1 MDFNTAEPQQSLDLI
16 QKGTVAKVRMTIKPG
31 GFNDPARDW
40 TGGYATHNTASGAV
54 YLNCE
59 FIILEGR
66 YAKRKIWSLIGL
78 RSLKGDQWND
88 IGRSF
93 IRAILN
99 SARGFSEKDESPQ
112 AVAARNI
119 KSFAELD
126 GIEFIARIDV
136 EKNKATG
143 EERNVIK
150 RAVTKGHKDYPG
162 TCVPETR
169 LPGGSQAASTAAPSY
184 NNALPHWVNK

>member
-1 MDFNTAEPQQSLDLI
+1 MNFNTAESQHSYDLI
-16 QKGTVAKVRMTIKPG
+16 PKGIIAKVHMTIKPG
-31 GFNDPARDW
+31 GFNDPAHDW
-40 TGGYATHNTASGAV
+40 TGGYATCNPDSGAV
-54 YLNCE
+54 YLYCE
-59 FIILEGR
+59 FVIMEGE
-66 YAKRKIWSLIGL
+66 YAKRKVWGFIGL
-78 RSLKGDQWND
+78 HSPKGDKWND

-99 SARGFSEKDESPQ
+99 SARGFSEKDDSPQ

-136 EKNKATG
+136 EKDKKTG

-162 TCVPETR
+162 SAASE
-169 LPGGSQAASTAAPSY
+169 LQAALSGAHRSNGASSW
-184 NNALPHWVNK
+184 AH

>member
-1 MDFNTAEPQQSLDLI
+1 MDFNTAEPQQSFDLI
-16 QKGTVAKVRMTIKPG
+16 PKATLAKVRMTIKPG
-31 GFNDPARDW
+31 GHNNPVQGW

-59 FIILEGR
+59 FIILEGQ

-78 RSLKGDQWND
+78 HSSKGDKWND

-99 SARGFSEKDESPQ
+99 SARGFSEKDLSPQ
-112 AVAARNI
+112 AVAARSI

-136 EKNKATG
+136 EKNKETG
-143 EERNVIK
+143 EERNIIK
-150 RAVTKGHKDYPG
+150 VAVTKDHKDCPDRR
-162 TCVPETR
+162 V
-169 LPGGSQAASTAAPSY
+169 PGGSQTTTGTAIPSTNVLPDMSVPSW
-184 NNALPHWVNK
+184 AR